1 MVDQYAGHAQGF
13 DAPSA
18 HGFSVTLSDSVD
30 FAEPTRALYVGSG
43 GDISVVMLS
52 GAVLTLANVMSG
64 ALLPVRV
71 KRVNAAGT
79 TAAQIVGLV

>member
-1 MVDQYAGHAQGF
+1 MVDQYAGRAQSF

-18 HGFSVTLSDSVD
+18 HGFSVAPSDSLN

-43 GDISVVMLS
+43 GNIAVVMLS

-71 KRVNAAGT
+71 KRVNATDT

>member
-1 MVDQYAGHAQGF
+1 
-13 DAPSA
+13 
-18 HGFSVTLSDSVD
+18 VD

-43 GDISVVMLS
+43 GNVTVVMLS

-71 KRVNAAGT
+71 TRVNATDT